1 MPAEPSAA
9 NETTLE
15 GGSYDVIRRRLLD
28 RAAELGRRCDALNAA
43 RQKLF
48 GGREL
53 ALLATD
59 RVRTENNCVPRD
71 VVSVAGH
78 LLFGF
83 QVFIGLKSE
92 TKPSDALA
100 AYHFGRNGE
109 VFDLSSAAFD
119 GPLAFLADADFSRE
133 FSDAFRYYKDA
144 RLLQLRRTDTRL
156 LIVLQIGASLRDVK
170 VFRFAIDAQ
179 NRVAFMDA
187 RGEEDAAPPR
197 AHAFSWTPTTREDQV
212 SGPHPHVNV
221 LNEVFVET
229 VGGDLTIK
237 IENNTQDGY
246 GVYREAVDDP
256 NQTLDDAEIAY
267 AKLGGLILLKIKP
280 FREDRVRYLVYNTRT
295 QHVLREDSIG

>member
-9 NETTLE
+9 NDTTLE

-28 RAAELGRRCDALNAA
+28 RAAELGKRCDALNAA

-92 TKPSDALA
+92 TKPSDALS
-100 AYHFGRNGE
+100 AYHFQRTDSG
-109 VFDLSSAAFD
+109 FDLSSAAFD
-119 GPLAFLADADFSRE
+119 GLLAFLADPDFSRD

-156 LIVLQIGASLRDVK
+156 LVVTQIGASVRDVK
-170 VFRFAIDAQ
+170 VFRFAIDGQ
-179 NRVAFMDA
+179 NRVTYMDA
-187 RGEEDAAPPR
+187 RGEEDAVPPR
-197 AHAFSWTPTTREDQV
+197 SHA
-212 SGPHPHVNV
+212 
-221 LNEVFVET
+221 
-229 VGGDLTIK
+229 
-237 IENNTQDGY
+237 
-246 GVYREAVDDP
+246 
-256 NQTLDDAEIAY
+256 
-267 AKLGGLILLKIKP
+267 
-280 FREDRVRYLVYNTRT
+280 
-295 QHVLREDSIG
+295 